1 MLFGRTF
8 ERRVISHQ
16 PVSLIWSFSLCQF
29 FPPLQMYLD
38 FRCPKEYCRLLFIPQ
53 CNVLDQKPTDRTMAS
68 VCVCVCICE
77 GIVKDQIVS
86 GNEYSSFFIIFTCV
100 CVSLSMAFGFL
111 LLDHMVKC
119 FQLSIPL
126 MQVESLSFSTFA
138 STTKIM
144 KYELKK
150 TYNTLT
156 FSQKHT
162 RTHTHHI

>member
-1 MLFGRTF
+1 MNVGSENLKSNANPKNIVYLHTEISIFFAFGFWIKICWEKKKIHQENKSMLFGRTF

-100 CVSLSMAFGFL
+100 CVCLFL
-111 LLDHMVKC
+111 WHSVFCCL
-119 FQLSIPL
+119 
-126 MQVESLSFSTFA
+126 
-138 STTKIM
+138 TTW
-144 KYELKK
+144 
-150 TYNTLT
+150 
-156 FSQKHT
+156 
-162 RTHTHHI
+162 